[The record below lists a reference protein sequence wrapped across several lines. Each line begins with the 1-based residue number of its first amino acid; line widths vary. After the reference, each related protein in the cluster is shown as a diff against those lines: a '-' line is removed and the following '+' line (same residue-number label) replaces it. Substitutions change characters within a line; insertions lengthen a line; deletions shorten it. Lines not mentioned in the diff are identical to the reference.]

1 MLFVKKETPKNES
14 RVILFSFLSSR
25 GTQSSVSSQ
34 IGFHVNSQKTKSHY
48 ANSATELFK
57 WKEKTRKVYNWIC
70 TQNGQW
76 NFLFTTCVAVIVC
89 IVSYTFSPFSLPRCR
104 VFRFGQMPPVSQKRS
119 KQTKTKKHDTNK
131 NLAVTHRGLLNGEI
145 FFVSFWFM
153 TVNSTHSFGKLLK
166 WKKQKVCARVCDA
179 FVQNNHLEIMLIWN
193 DQTKSNPF
201 FFSLNPIH

>member
-14 RVILFSFLSSR
+14 RVILFSFLSSH

-34 IGFHVNSQKTKSHY
+34 ICFHVNSQKTKSHY

-89 IVSYTFSPFSLPRCR
+89 IVSYTFSPFSLPRRR
-104 VFRFGQMPPVSQKRS
+104 VFRFGQTPPVSQKRS
-119 KQTKTKKHDTNK
+119 KQTKTKKRDTNN
-131 NLAVTHRGLLNGEI
+131 NL
-145 FFVSFWFM
+145 
-153 TVNSTHSFGKLLK
+153 
-166 WKKQKVCARVCDA
+166 VCDTQGITEWWD
-179 FVQNNHLEIMLIWN
+179 FFRVILIH
-193 DQTKSNPF
+193 DCKFHT
-201 FFSLNPIH
+201 

>member
-25 GTQSSVSSQ
+25 GTQSFVSSQ

-70 TQNGQW
+70 KQKTDSETFYSQLVLPLLFALYRIHSAHSHSQGVECFGLVRRHQCHRNGPNKPKQR
-76 NFLFTTCVAVIVC
+76 NMTPTTT
-89 IVSYTFSPFSLPRCR
+89 SS
-104 VFRFGQMPPVSQKRS
+104 
-119 KQTKTKKHDTNK
+119 
-131 NLAVTHRGLLNGEI
+131 VTHRGLLNGEI

-201 FFSLNPIH
+201 FF

>member
-76 NFLFTTCVAVIVC
+76 NFLFTTCCRYCLHC
-89 IVSYTFSPFSLPRCR
+89 IVYIQPILTPKASSVSVWSDATSVTETVQTNQNKETWHQQQPRLWHTGDYWMVR
-104 VFRFGQMPPVSQKRS
+104 
-119 KQTKTKKHDTNK
+119 
-131 NLAVTHRGLLNGEI
+131 
-145 FFVSFWFM
+145 
-153 TVNSTHSFGKLLK
+153 
-166 WKKQKVCARVCDA
+166 
-179 FVQNNHLEIMLIWN
+179 
-193 DQTKSNPF
+193 
-201 FFSLNPIH
+201 FFSCHSDSWL